1 MKIVSVG
8 QEPAVFFPFNDFIVI
23 PWTSSS
29 FSGVNALLFSPF
41 LVCARVLSEIYVIE
55 DPVAGTF
62 YPDMGLSGRPSS
74 TLLNGGGAKFNK
86 QKNNYVVFVRN
97 DALG

>member
-1 MKIVSVG
+1 VLDKSR
-8 QEPAVFFPFNDFIVI
+8 PYFPFNDFIVI

-29 FSGVNALLFSPF
+29 FSGVNALTF
-41 LVCARVLSEIYVIE
+41 LVCER
-55 DPVAGTF
+55 PVGNPRHRGSSSRYIF
-62 YPDMGLSGRPSS
+62 KERYGSLRRPSS